1 VDVGQPAA
9 ERRPERGPRRRSAA
23 LATARRAVTRFQDDD
38 LGDRAAALT
47 YYAMLSLF
55 PGLIVLVALLG
66 LLGQYPRTTN
76 ALLDIVGELAPS
88 STVASLRGPIEG
100 IVRNKGGAGALLGVG
115 LTASMWSASGYVGAL
130 TRALNAIQHL
140 DERRPFWKRRPLQLV
155 ITVAMVIALALSA
168 VALVLTGP
176 LAHAVGRRVGLG
188 DAAVTAWG
196 IGKWPLLVLLALVVV
211 GALYRLVPDR
221 SGGRPRWQVRTE
233 LRPGSDGP
241 AVVGQIMSRRVRV
254 ASADRSL
261 ADVVPIFS
269 ETGHHHIP
277 VIGADGALVGI
288 LTQTDVVRALR
299 RFAEPVP
306 SA

>member
-100 IVRNKGGAGALLGVG
+100 VVRNKGGAGALLGIG
-115 LTASMWSASGYVGAL
+115 LAASMWSASGYVGAL

-221 SGGRPRWQVRTE
+221 SGGRSRWITPGGGLAVLTWVVASLALTLYVRT
-233 LRPGSDGP
+233 LGSYSATYGTLGA
-241 AVVGQIMSRRVRV
+241 AVVLLVWLWLTNLALLFGAELNDELGRRGER
-254 ASADRSL
+254 D
-261 ADVVPIFS
+261 
-269 ETGHHHIP
+269 
-277 VIGADGALVGI
+277 
-288 LTQTDVVRALR
+288 
-299 RFAEPVP
+299 
-306 SA
+306 

>member
-1 VDVGQPAA
+1 MDVGQPAA

-221 SGGRPRWQVRTE
+221 SGGRPRWITPGGGLAVLTWVVASLALTLYVRT
-233 LRPGSDGP
+233 LGSYSATYGTLGA
-241 AVVGQIMSRRVRV
+241 AVVLLVWLWLTNLALLFGAELNDELGRR
-254 ASADRSL
+254 D
-261 ADVVPIFS
+261 
-269 ETGHHHIP
+269 
-277 VIGADGALVGI
+277 
-288 LTQTDVVRALR
+288 
-299 RFAEPVP
+299 EPD
-306 SA
+306 

>member
-1 VDVGQPAA
+1 VDVGRPAA

-221 SGGRPRWQVRTE
+221 SGGRPRWITPGGGLAVLTWVVASLALTLYVRT
-233 LRPGSDGP
+233 LGSYSATYGTLGA
-241 AVVGQIMSRRVRV
+241 AVVLLVWLWLTNLALLFGAELNDELGRRGER
-254 ASADRSL
+254 D
-261 ADVVPIFS
+261 
-269 ETGHHHIP
+269 
-277 VIGADGALVGI
+277 
-288 LTQTDVVRALR
+288 
-299 RFAEPVP
+299 
-306 SA
+306 